1 MSKLQSNVSVT
12 LAIAEESTFGVAPT
26 TGARLARRS
35 ESSLGLRRESFEST
49 EARPDQQVYDMRL
62 GMRKVDGSIK
72 GELSLL
78 TWDQLFEG
86 LLRSTWATG
95 VSKTQAH
102 LGGITYASSA
112 ARFVFENSAAD
123 AGFRVGDVIRFTAG
137 MPTSILNKN
146 FRVIFLSAD
155 GKTVKTFP
163 APSETTSTPVATYA
177 VQVNGKKLAVGTAR
191 KSYTIEQRY
200 PDTDPDLSQLFT
212 GCRVGSCAISI
223 KPNGMVT
230 VDWNILGQNGVW
242 KSGSASPHFTSPE
255 PAFKTGIFAG
265 VNGSM
270 RLGVASAEETEEAIV
285 TSVDLT
291 IDGGLKS
298 EGVIGADVAPDV
310 FYGPLKVTGSLS
322 VYLTNLSIPNAF
334 ANEQDLSLVIQLT
347 LPPTES
353 GEIEDFFV
361 IKLPRVKLKD
371 ATSSITAD
379 GGTIFT
385 YPFQALLTPTDT
397 LSRDEATIA
406 FQRSTSTID
415 T

>member
-1 MSKLQSNVSVT
+1 MSKLQSNVRVT
-12 LAIAEESTFGVAPT
+12 LAIAEESEFGVAPT
-26 TGARLARRS
+26 TGARIIRRT
-35 ESSLGLRRESFEST
+35 ESSLGMRKESFESS
-49 EARPDQQVYDMRL
+49 EVRPDQQVYDMRH
-62 GMRKVDGSIK
+62 GMRKVDGGIK

-95 VSKTQAH
+95 VSKTNAQ
-102 LGGITYASSA
+102 LGSVTSAVGA
-112 ARFVFENSAAD
+112 ARFVFENSAAA
-123 AGFRVGDVIRFTAG
+123 AGFRVGDVIRFTSG
-137 MPTSILNKN
+137 MPASILNKN
-146 FRVIFLSAD
+146 HRIVFISSD
-155 GKTVKTFP
+155 GKTVKVYP
-163 APSETTSTPVATYA
+163 APSETIGTPVATYA
-177 VQVNGKKLAVGTAR
+177 VQVNGKKLLAGTSR
-191 KSYTIEQRY
+191 KSYAIEQRY

-212 GCRVGSCAISI
+212 GCRVGSCAMSI

-242 KSGSASPHFTSPE
+242 KSGSASPHFATPDD
-255 PAFKTGIFAG
+255 AFKTGIFAG

-270 RLGVASAEETEEAIV
+270 RLSVASVEETEEAIV

-298 EGVIGADVAPDV
+298 EGVIGSDVAPDI
-310 FYGPLKVTGSLS
+310 FYGPLKVSGSLS
-322 VYLTNLSIPNAF
+322 VYLTTLAIPNAF

-371 ATSSITAD
+371 ATSQIGAE

-397 LSRDEATIA
+397 LARDESTIS